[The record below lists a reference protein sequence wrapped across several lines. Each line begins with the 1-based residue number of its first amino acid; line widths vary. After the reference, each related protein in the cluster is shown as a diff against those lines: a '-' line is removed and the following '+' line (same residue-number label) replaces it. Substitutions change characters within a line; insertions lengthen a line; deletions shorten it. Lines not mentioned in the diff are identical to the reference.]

1 MRILLAED
9 DLVSRRVLTAT
20 LTQWGYAV
28 QATHDGREAWDA
40 LRNEGAPPLA
50 ILDWTIPEIDGLEVC
65 RRVRQRAQGQPTYI
79 IMLTVRSDSASI
91 VTGLQAGA
99 DDYITKPFDRG
110 ELQAR
115 LQVGRRIVELQKGLA
130 DRVRELEAALS
141 RVRQLQG
148 LLPICAW
155 CKKIRDDQNYWHQ
168 VESYLGLHSD
178 VRFSHGICPECNLR
192 FLEGTA

>member
-1 MRILLAED
+1 ED

-28 QATHDGREAWDA
+28 QATHDGREAWEA
-40 LRNEGAPPLA
+40 LRHQDPPPLA

-110 ELQAR
+110 ELQA
-115 LQVGRRIVELQKGLA
+115 
-130 DRVRELEAALS
+130 
-141 RVRQLQG
+141 
-148 LLPICAW
+148 
-155 CKKIRDDQNYWHQ
+155 
-168 VESYLGLHSD
+168 
-178 VRFSHGICPECNLR
+178 
-192 FLEGTA
+192 

>member
-1 MRILLAED
+1 M
-9 DLVSRRVLTAT
+9 
-20 LTQWGYAV
+20 
-28 QATHDGREAWDA
+28 
-40 LRNEGAPPLA
+40 
-50 ILDWTIPEIDGLEVC
+50 
-65 RRVRQRAQGQPTYI
+65 
-79 IMLTVRSDSASI
+79 
-91 VTGLQAGA
+91 
-99 DDYITKPFDRG
+99 
-110 ELQAR
+110 
-115 LQVGRRIVELQKGLA
+115 ELQKGLA

-178 VRFSHGICPECNLR
+178 VRFSHGICPECNQR